1 MKDGKGLAELR
12 ISEFTS
18 EYFERV
24 YYYCLKKTGN
34 ETEAAELSQ
43 DIALGIIEQLR
54 RGACPDSFSGWV
66 WQIVRNIYAGWATEK
81 HKTRERLSDTDI
93 SEFEIPDNSDFVS
106 DLIQEEDIAAIR
118 REMAFILSEY
128 RNVLL
133 MYYVQNRR
141 ICDIAKNLGI
151 PEGTVKTRLFRA
163 RQKLKEGMYM
173 AREFGK

>member
-12 ISEFTS
+12 IGEFTS

-24 YYYCLKKTGN
+24 YYHCLKKTCS

-81 HKTRERLSDTDI
+81 HKTRK
-93 SEFEIPDNSDFVS
+93 
-106 DLIQEEDIAAIR
+106 
-118 REMAFILSEY
+118 AFGY
-128 RNVLL
+128 G
-133 MYYVQNRR
+133 YF
-141 ICDIAKNLGI
+141 GI
-151 PEGTVKTRLFRA
+151 
-163 RQKLKEGMYM
+163 
-173 AREFGK
+173 

>member
-12 ISEFTS
+12 IGEFTS

-24 YYYCLKKTGN
+24 YYYCLKKTGS

-81 HKTRERLSDTDI
+81 HKARKGFRIRI
-93 SEFEIPDNSDFVS
+93 SRNLKFRTIPTLFPT
-106 DLIQEEDIAAIR
+106 L
-118 REMAFILSEY
+118 Y
-128 RNVLL
+128 R
-133 MYYVQNRR
+133 
-141 ICDIAKNLGI
+141 K
-151 PEGTVKTRLFRA
+151 KT
-163 RQKLKEGMYM
+163 
-173 AREFGK
+173 